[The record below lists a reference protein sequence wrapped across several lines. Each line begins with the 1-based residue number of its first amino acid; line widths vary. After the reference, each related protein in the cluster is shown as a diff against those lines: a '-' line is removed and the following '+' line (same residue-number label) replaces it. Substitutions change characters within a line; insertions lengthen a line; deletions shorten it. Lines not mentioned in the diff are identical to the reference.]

1 MVGKLCGGNRG
12 NRAQLAYNG
21 VFRQKARYELCI
33 YIYIYI
39 HIYIYVIWGEFA
51 GAVCYARGVGD
62 GGGLRGQREPCS
74 ACV

>member
-1 MVGKLCGGNRG
+1 M
-12 NRAQLAYNG
+12 Y
-21 VFRQKARYELCI
+21 I